1 MDREESREKEAIRKA
16 MRLLVSRDR
25 SEQELRER
33 LAREGYDP
41 ESAGTAIDYVKSY
54 GYVNDRRYAEN
65 YVMSAGS
72 KKSRAAL
79 RSFLQ
84 EKGIAGEEIENAL
97 EELPGDET
105 ELIGQL
111 LVKKAG
117 QPHKMEEKE
126 LRRALGYLARKGFSS
141 GDIWKVIREYQ
152 EGFNFLN

>member
-25 SEQELRER
+25 SEQELRDR

-41 ESAGTAIDYVKSY
+41 ESAEAAIEYVKSY

-65 YVMSAGS
+65 
-72 KKSRAAL
+72 
-79 RSFLQ
+79 
-84 EKGIAGEEIENAL
+84 L

>member
-41 ESAGTAIDYVKSY
+41 EAAEAAIDYVKSY

-72 KKSRAAL
+72 RKSRAAL

-84 EKGIAGEEIENAL
+84 DKGIAGEEIENAL

>member
-1 MDREESREKEAIRKA
+1 MPVSYTHLDVYKRQAI
-16 MRLLVSRDR
+16 
-25 SEQELRER
+25 E
-33 LAREGYDP
+33 
-41 ESAGTAIDYVKSY
+41 YVKSY

-72 KKSRAAL
+72 RKSRAAL

-84 EKGIAGEEIENAL
+84 DKGIAGEEIENAL

-126 LRRALGYLARKGFSS
+126 LRRALGCLARKGFSS

>member
-25 SEQELRER
+25 SEQELRDR

-41 ESAGTAIDYVKSY
+41 ESVEAAIEYVKSY

-72 KKSRAAL
+72 RKSRAAL

-84 EKGIAGEEIENAL
+84 DKGIAGEEIENAL

>member
-1 MDREESREKEAIRKA
+1 
-16 MRLLVSRDR
+16 
-25 SEQELRER
+25 
-33 LAREGYDP
+33 
-41 ESAGTAIDYVKSY
+41 
-54 GYVNDRRYAEN
+54 
-65 YVMSAGS
+65 MSAGS
-72 KKSRAAL
+72 RKSRAAL

-84 EKGIAGEEIENAL
+84 DTGIAGEEIENAL

-126 LRRALGYLARKGFSS
+126 LRRALGCLARKGFSS

>member
-1 MDREESREKEAIRKA
+1 MGREESREKEAIRKA

-41 ESAGTAIDYVKSY
+41 EAAEAAIDYVKSY

-72 KKSRAAL
+72 RKSRAAL

-84 EKGIAGEEIENAL
+84 DKGIAGEEIENAL

>member
-41 ESAGTAIDYVKSY
+41 EAAEAAIDYVKSY

-84 EKGIAGEEIENAL
+84 EKGIAGEEIESAL

>member
-25 SEQELRER
+25 SEQELRDR

-41 ESAGTAIDYVKSY
+41 ESAEAAIEYVKSY

-72 KKSRAAL
+72 RKSRAAL

-84 EKGIAGEEIENAL
+84 DKGIAGEEIENAL
-97 EELPGDET
+97 EELPD
-105 ELIGQL
+105 
-111 LVKKAG
+111 
-117 QPHKMEEKE
+117 KMEEKE

>member
-1 MDREESREKEAIRKA
+1 MGREESREKEAIRKA

-41 ESAGTAIDYVKSY
+41 EAAEAAIDYVKSY

-84 EKGIAGEEIENAL
+84 EKGIAGEEIESAL

>member
-25 SEQELRER
+25 SEQELRDR

-41 ESAGTAIDYVKSY
+41 ESAEAAIEYVKSY

-72 KKSRAAL
+72 RKSRAAL

-84 EKGIAGEEIENAL
+84 DKGIAGEEIENAL

-126 LRRALGYLARKGFSS
+126 LRRALGCLARKGFSS